1 MPRLNILSF
10 SEQKAF
16 DGPKELTGD
25 ERKLYFRKSPAIDA
39 ILTFIKNPPH
49 QIPFVLMLY
58 HFKISKKFF
67 QKQVFHQRDIEYVS
81 RQLGQNQLKDVTN
94 LRSQTFNRYKNQ
106 ILEHTGYTGFDQ
118 EAKEI
123 VSIKANSLAIQYIR
137 PKVIF
142 NDCIELLLEQRIE
155 IPKYHTLLLIISNAL
170 QQYKNS
176 LLKVLD
182 ENLSI
187 ETKEWLDE
195 LLLFD
200 EGQSISKLTALKAFY
215 QSVKPKEI
223 KFNTED
229 FEKLQKMH
237 DKLQPIIQSLPINA
251 KGIEYFATIVI
262 KSDIFRIKRRRDK
275 DRYLHLI
282 AFIIYQYAK
291 LHDTLVEILLKSV
304 SSFNSSSK
312 REHKERCYELRSDHE
327 KSIKEYINSVSKQN
341 RGIKL
346 MHLVHKKEISVER
359 KYSKIANILDY
370 LFDTIEK
377 IDEHLMEDKSQ
388 HSDSEYF
395 NILEKKSRSL
405 QSKLTPI
412 LKVLRFEDSKSSA
425 SNHIKKAIQHF
436 QERKGNLLAKPPMDF
451 LSVEEKSEVL
461 PEGKTRI
468 SLYKALLFRK
478 ITDNVKSGSLNLQ
491 SSYKFKALDDYMIPK
506 EEWDKNK
513 KTLLKQA
520 GLEQYSDCEKVLNTL
535 EDVLNKE
542 YTHTNDNIINKF
554 NEHIR
559 ISDVNDYV
567 LNTPAIESVESGLSD
582 YLPDIRTVSM
592 QEVLSTVNKLSGFLK
607 SFEYYKTSNNRQASS
622 DLLIAGIMSLGYGM
636 GNNDIAAISKNM
648 SSSALENTVNW
659 CFTTDNIR
667 NAIDEI
673 LRTTEA
679 TGIPNLYVN
688 KNEKLHTS
696 SDGQKWKVANDSL
709 NAHYSFKYHGK
720 DQGVTVGSFMDKRNL
735 LYYSTV
741 MSSAIREAAYVIDGL
756 MENSVVKSEIHS
768 TDTDGYS
775 EVIFGVTHF
784 LSIFSAPRIKGI
796 KHQVLSMFPA
806 GYKVRYKRKGYKILP
821 THVINVKIIK
831 EFYDEILRFMA
842 TIKLK
847 RSTASQLL
855 SRLNSYSTQH
865 KLYQA
870 LKEFGKIIKSIFIL
884 KYLDD
889 VKLRQS
895 IEKQLSLIENN
906 NKFSKAIAQENDQS
920 FIQQTQEE
928 QIMAESCRRLM
939 KVAIICW
946 NCLYL
951 YKIMSKEQQKDKRME
966 IIKTIRNSSIMTW
979 KHVNLKGE
987 YDFSD
992 EKIRDKYDLK
1002 LDKAIAA

>member
-1 MPRLNILSF
+1 MSRLNILSF
-10 SEQKAF
+10 SEQKEF
-16 DGPKELTGD
+16 ETPKELTGD
-25 ERKLYFRKSPAIDA
+25 ERKVYFRKNSVINNLLISINSSVNKVA
-39 ILTFIKNPPH
+39 FS
-49 QIPFVLMLY
+49 LMLY

-67 QKQVFHQRDIEYVS
+67 QINMFS
-81 RQLGQNQLKDVTN
+81 NKDVKYISHIFELDYLDDQCFLEN
-94 LRSQTFNRYKNQ
+94 KTFNRYKNQ
-106 ILEHTGYTGFDQ
+106 ILEHTGYKAFNQ
-118 EAKEI
+118 EAKELI
-123 VSIKANSLAIQYIR
+123 GAKAYNLAIQYIR

-142 NDCIELLLEQRIE
+142 NDCIKLLLEQRIE
-155 IPKYHTLLLIISNAL
+155 IPKYHALLLIISNIL

-176 LLKVLD
+176 LLKILN
-182 ENLSI
+182 EHLSI

-200 EGQSISKLTALKAFY
+200 EGQSISKLTALKGFY

-223 KFNTED
+223 KFNTQD

-237 DKLQPIIQSLPINA
+237 DKLYPIIQSLPINA
-251 KGIEYFATIVI
+251 RGIEYFATIVI
-262 KSDIFRIKRRRDK
+262 KSDIFRIKRREDS

-282 AFIIYQYAK
+282 AFIMYQYAT
-291 LHDTLVEILLKSV
+291 LHDTLMEILLKSV

-312 REHKERCYELRSDHE
+312 REHKELCYEFRSRHE
-327 KSIKEYINSVSKQN
+327 QSIKDYIVSISKQN
-341 RGIKL
+341 RGIKI
-346 MHLVHKKEISVER
+346 MYSVHKKEISVER
-359 KYSKIANILDY
+359 KYSKMANVLDY

-388 HSDSEYF
+388 HGNAGYF
-395 NILEKKSRSL
+395 KILEKKSRSL

-412 LKVLRFEDSKSSA
+412 LKVLRFDDNQSSA
-425 SNHIKKAIQHF
+425 SKNIKKAIQHF
-436 QERKGNLLAKPPMDF
+436 QEREGSLIARPPMDF
-451 LSVEEKSEVL
+451 LSEEEKLEVL
-461 PEGKTRI
+461 PDGKTRI

-478 ITDNVKSGSLNLQ
+478 INDNIKSGSLNLQ
-491 SSYKFKALDDYMIPK
+491 SSYKFKALDEYMIPK

-513 KTLLKQA
+513 DALLKQS
-520 GLEQYSDCEKVLNTL
+520 GLEKFSDCKKVLGTL
-535 EDVLNKE
+535 EEALNKE
-542 YTHTNDNIINKF
+542 YVRTNDNIINKS
-554 NEHIR
+554 NEHLR
-559 ISDVNDYV
+559 VNDVNDYV

-582 YLPDIRTVSM
+582 YLPDMRTVSM
-592 QEVLSTVNKLSGFLK
+592 QEVLSTVDKLSGFLK
-607 SFEYYKTSNNRQASS
+607 SFEYYKASNNRQATS

-679 TGIPNLYVN
+679 TGIPNFYIN

-696 SDGQKWKVANDSL
+696 SDGQKWKVTNDSL
-709 NAHYSFKYHGK
+709 NAHYSFKYYGK
-720 DQGVTVGSFMDKRNL
+720 DQGVTVGSFIDKRHL
-735 LYYSTV
+735 LFYSTV
-741 MSSAIREAAYVIDGL
+741 MSSSIREAAYVIDGL

-775 EVIFGVTHF
+775 EVVFGVTHF

-796 KHQVLSMFPA
+796 KHQILSMFPS
-806 GYKVRYKRKGYKILP
+806 GYKMKYKAKGYKILP
-821 THVINVKIIK
+821 THVINIKII
-831 EFYDEILRFMA
+831 EEHYDEILRFMA

-865 KLYQA
+865 RLYQA
-870 LKEFGKIIKSIFIL
+870 LKEFGKIVKSIFIL

-895 IEKQLSLIENN
+895 IEKQLSLVENN

-920 FIQQTQEE
+920 FVQQTQEE

-939 KVAIICW
+939 KAAIICW
-946 NCLYL
+946 NSLYL
-951 YKIMSKEQQKDKRME
+951 YKILSKEQQENKRRE
-966 IIKTIRNSSIMTW
+966 IIKTIQNSSLMTW

-1002 LDKAIAA
+1002 LDKAISL

>member
-10 SEQKAF
+10 SEKKEF
-16 DGPKELTGD
+16 DSPRELTGD
-25 ERKLYFRKSPAIDA
+25 ERKLYFRKNNAVNNL
-39 ILTFIKNPPH
+39 LTPITNPSNK
-49 QIPFVLMLY
+49 ITFALMLY

-67 QKQVFHQRDIEYVS
+67 HVDMFNLRDIKYIS
-81 RQLGQNQLKDVTN
+81 HILGLDYISEECVLENK
-94 LRSQTFNRYKNQ
+94 TFNRYKAQ
-106 ILEHTGYTGFDQ
+106 ILEHTGYTAFNQ
-118 EAKEI
+118 EVKELI
-123 VSIKANSLAIQYIR
+123 NIKAYNLAKQYVR
-137 PKVIF
+137 PKVILS
-142 NDCIELLLEQRIE
+142 DCIELLLEQMME
-155 IPKYHTLLLIISNAL
+155 VPKYHALLLIISDAL

-182 ENLSI
+182 KHLSA
-187 ETKEWLDE
+187 ETKKWLDD

-200 EGQSISKLTALKAFY
+200 KGKSTSKLTSLKGFY

-223 KFNTED
+223 KFNTQD
-229 FEKLQKMH
+229 FEKLQEMH

-251 KGIEYFATIVI
+251 RGIEYFATIVI
-262 KSDIFRIKRRRDK
+262 KSDIFRIKRREAK

-282 AFIIYQYAK
+282 AFIMYQYAK

-304 SSFNSSSK
+304 GSFNSSSK
-312 REHKERCYELRSDHE
+312 REYRERCYELRSQHE
-327 KSIKEYINSVSKQN
+327 QNVKEYIESISKQN
-341 RGIKL
+341 RGIKI
-346 MHLVHKKEISVER
+346 MHSIHKKKMSVSH
-359 KYSKIANILDY
+359 KYRRIRNVLDC
-370 LFDTIEK
+370 LLGTIKEV
-377 IDEHLMEDKSQ
+377 DEHLMEDKPQ
-388 HSDSEYF
+388 HSNSEYF
-395 NILEKKSRSL
+395 KILEKKSRSL

-412 LKVLRFEDSKSSA
+412 LKVLRFEDNKSSVA
-425 SNHIKKAIQHF
+425 KNIKEAIQHF
-436 QERKGNLLAKPPMDF
+436 QERKGNLVNKPPIGF
-451 LSVEEKSEVL
+451 LSAEEKSEVL
-461 PEGKTRI
+461 AKGKTRV

-513 KTLLKQA
+513 KILLKQA
-520 GLEQYSDCEKVLNTL
+520 GLEQFNDCKEVLSTL

-542 YTHTNDNIINKF
+542 YIRTNDNIINKS

-559 ISDVNDYV
+559 VSAVNDYV
-567 LNTPAIESVESGLSD
+567 LNTPAVEIVESGLSD

-592 QEVLSTVNKLSGFLK
+592 QEILSTVDKLSGFLK
-607 SFEYYKTSNNRQASS
+607 SFEYYKTSNNKQATS

-659 CFTTDNIR
+659 CFTTDNIK

-679 TGIPNLYVN
+679 TGVPNLYVN

-709 NAHYSFKYHGK
+709 NAHYSFKYYGK
-720 DQGVTVGSFMDKRNL
+720 DQGVTVGSFIDKRHL
-735 LYYSTV
+735 LFYSTV
-741 MSSAIREAAYVIDGL
+741 MSSSIREAAYVIDGL
-756 MENSVVKSEIHS
+756 MENSVVKSDIHS

-775 EVIFGVTHF
+775 EVIFGATHF

-796 KHQVLSMFPA
+796 KHQVLSMFPK
-806 GYKVRYKRKGYKILP
+806 GYKVRYKKKGYLILP
-821 THVINVKIIK
+821 THVINVEIIK

-895 IEKQLSLIENN
+895 IEKQLNLVENN

-939 KVAIICW
+939 KTAVICW

-951 YKIMSKEQQKDKRME
+951 YKIMSKEPQENKRKE
-966 IIKTIRNSSIMTW
+966 IIKTIRNSSVMTW